1 MVQLG
6 CHAVKCLGDTF
17 FINSFLVHMAHVS
30 CSLQLLGIR
39 YQTPVEAALLPLLHS
54 AAYEAENL
62 RFRDVGGP
70 KLLNHHLHLYQ
81 L

>member
-1 MVQLG
+1 MSWGHVF
-6 CHAVKCLGDTF
+6 VF
-17 FINSFLVHMAHVS
+17 FLYSFIVHMVHVS

-62 RFRDVGGP
+62 CFRDLGGN
-70 KLLNHHLHLYQ
+70 KLLNQHLHL
-81 L
+81 